1 MLKEENISLKRNT
14 KSNINI
20 NEMLI
25 DGCNNITKKTEHL
38 QEQSQKSRIKNQIIR
53 KRRYPMTIT

>member
-25 DGCNNITKKTEHL
+25 DGCNNITKKTEHF
-38 QEQSQKSRIKNQIIR
+38 QEQSQKSRIKN
-53 KRRYPMTIT
+53 

>member
-25 DGCNNITKKTEHL
+25 DGCNNITKKTEHF

-53 KRRYPMTIT
+53 KRRYPTTIT

>member
-25 DGCNNITKKTEHL
+25 DGCNNITKKTEHF
-38 QEQSQKSRIKNQIIR
+38 QEQSRKSRIKNQIIR